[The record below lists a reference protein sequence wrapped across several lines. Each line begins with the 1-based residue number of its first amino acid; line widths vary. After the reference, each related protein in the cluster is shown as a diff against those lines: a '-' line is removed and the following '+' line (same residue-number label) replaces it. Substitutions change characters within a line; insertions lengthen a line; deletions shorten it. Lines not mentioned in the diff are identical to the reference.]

1 MWNIWGRRGVHIGFG
16 WGELKEKKTFW
27 KHLCRW
33 EDNIIVNLK
42 AIGLEGVDLIY
53 ATWNSDKW
61 RLL

>member
-1 MWNIWGRRGVHIGFG
+1 VHIGFG

-33 EDNIIVNLK
+33 EHNIIVNLK